1 MSSHMSTENG
11 ANASECPGCAVPA
24 TTPCGRSRRE
34 FLWEMGGGF
43 VATALTTLVAESGFL
58 TSSAGAFPS
67 SPTNPL
73 APKRPNYQGKAKSV
87 IFLFMYGGPSQM
99 DTWDPKPELVKR
111 TGQPMP

>member
-1 MSSHMSTENG
+1 MSSHIPTDEPLEFQP
-11 ANASECPGCAVPA
+11 ADDRRIPA

-43 VATALTTLVAESGFL
+43 VAAALTTLLAEGDYFREARADSG
-58 TSSAGAFPS
+58 SALS
-67 SPTNPL
+67 PL
-73 APKRPNYQGKAKSV
+73 APRLPHFAPRAKSV

-111 TGQPMP
+111 TGQ